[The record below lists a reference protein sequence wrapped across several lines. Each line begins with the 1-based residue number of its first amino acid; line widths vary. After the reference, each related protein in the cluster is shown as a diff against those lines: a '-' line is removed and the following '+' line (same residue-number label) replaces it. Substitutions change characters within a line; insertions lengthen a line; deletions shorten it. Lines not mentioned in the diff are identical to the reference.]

1 MIVENAKPTESA
13 ITFIAHSTDLDN
25 TVLSLEKENCAH
37 GTLCTFPQLA
47 SEWFNSQQRRKHL
60 LLVGQFP
67 NKKGFVEHDCYIHA
81 IPTRE
86 TDIYE

>member
-1 MIVENAKPTESA
+1 MELYVA
-13 ITFIAHSTDLDN
+13 
-25 TVLSLEKENCAH
+25 
-37 GTLCTFPQLA
+37 FPQLA
-47 SEWFNSQQRRKHL
+47 SKWLNSHQRRKHL